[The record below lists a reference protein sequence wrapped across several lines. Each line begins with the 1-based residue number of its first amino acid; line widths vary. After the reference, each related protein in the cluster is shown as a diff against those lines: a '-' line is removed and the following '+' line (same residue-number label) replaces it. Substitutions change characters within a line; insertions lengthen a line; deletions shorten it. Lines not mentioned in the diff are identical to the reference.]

1 MAAGFFAKIL
11 YFYASLRIN
20 NRKFLQSKAFLSA
33 SHAQMA
39 KFRFPTVLLYHTT
52 LSGKNQLYFA
62 IFLANLEELSVLIKT
77 FCMSPPFFEHSQQS
91 YRGGQRNRIFSSSN
105 SQHFSKYS
113 PFLLALLA
121 NSSQF
126 LSGFPLFLQS
136 HFQVWLQNE
145 IATVNCFSLVHIFEF
160 LGLQSCI
167 FPGPAFHS
175 GSGNCHC
182 VRHGVSF

>member
-91 YRGGQRNRIFSSSN
+91 FRGGQRNRIFSSSN

-126 LSGFPLFLQS
+126 LSG
-136 HFQVWLQNE
+136 
-145 IATVNCFSLVHIFEF
+145 SLVHIFEF